1 MGAAFR
7 IIQTPI
13 DAETVRMAVVG
24 PGNGAIVVF
33 HGAVRNRT
41 GAREVTH
48 LEYEAF
54 QPMAIAAMER
64 IGDEMV
70 AKHGLSALACTHRTG
85 RLEIGEDA
93 MVVAVSS
100 PHRDAALGALAEFIV
115 RLKQDV
121 PIWKKEHF
129 EGGAVWVG
137 TPENPQGEGG
147 APTAH
152 PETESPA

>member
-1 MGAAFR
+1 MGAAFH
-7 IIQTPI
+7 ITSAPI
-13 DAETVRMAVVG
+13 DSETVRMAVVG
-24 PGNGAIVVF
+24 PDNGAIVVF

-54 QPMAIAAMER
+54 EPMALAEMSR
-64 IGDEMV
+64 IGEEMV
-70 AKHGLSALACTHRTG
+70 GKHGLSALACTHRIG
-85 RLEIGEDA
+85 RLQIGEDA

-100 PHRDAALGALAEFIV
+100 PHRDAALGAVAEFIV

-129 EGGAVWVG
+129 EGGAVWIG
-137 TPENPQGEGG
+137 TPENPQGEGN
-147 APTAH
+147 APASP
-152 PETESPA
+152 PEVEPQP